1 MTATT
6 IHTENTEL
14 QKLININ
21 EDACEFYS
29 SAKETAESPEI
40 EATFN
45 KLEWLHKDVVTSL
58 QTKVRQNGETAEAD
72 STITGNVRKI
82 FGEISAKLSSDKDE
96 TLVSHLEEA
105 EDRCLHSM
113 QDAMEGEKVSSST
126 KAFLQTQMSTLKKT
140 HDFMKMLKDQMKS
153 AA

>member
-6 IHTENTEL
+6 IEHENTEL

-29 SAKETAESPEI
+29 SAKDSAESPEI
-40 EATFN
+40 EATFS

-58 QTKVRQNGETAEAD
+58 QSKVRQNGETATAD
-72 STITGNVRKI
+72 STLTGNVRKI
-82 FGEISAKLSSDKDE
+82 FGEISAKFSGDTDE

-113 QDAMEGEKVSSST
+113 QDVMEGEKVSSST
-126 KAFLQTQMSTLKKT
+126 KTYLQTQMSTLKKT
-140 HDFMKMLKDQMKS
+140 HDFMKTLKDQMKS